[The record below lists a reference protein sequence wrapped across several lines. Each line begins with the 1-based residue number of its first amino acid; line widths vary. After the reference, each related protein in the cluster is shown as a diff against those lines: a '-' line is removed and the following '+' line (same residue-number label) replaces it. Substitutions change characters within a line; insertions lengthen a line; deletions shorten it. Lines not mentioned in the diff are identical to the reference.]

1 MKQTVVSIAL
11 LLAAASAF
19 AAAPVKHKKKIH
31 AALLTRKQAY
41 AALAAQVKGAKILE
55 AELERESGRLIWS
68 FDVEANNGITEI
80 WLDPHTGALIKSQ
93 VESARKEAQER
104 RQEMKQ
110 RAAAKKDE
118 QAEIKKDVKEDRK
131 APAGH

>member
-19 AAAPVKHKKKIH
+19 AAAPVKHKKKTH
-31 AALLTRKQAY
+31 AALLTRRQAY
-41 AALAAQVKGAKILE
+41 AALAAHVKGAKILE

-68 FDVEANNGITEI
+68 FDVETASELREI
-80 WLDPHTGALIKSQ
+80 WLNPVTGALIKSQ
-93 VESARKEAQER
+93 VESARKEAQEQ
-104 RQEMKQ
+104 RQEMKE
-110 RAAAKKDE
+110 RAAAKNDE
-118 QAEIKKDVKEDRK
+118 QAEIKNDVKEDRK